1 MESIQEKNTKLYLP
15 ILIMDTYY
23 SKKEY
28 NDMKRSLEKKI
39 SSLVRQNTNLTNKL
53 KKLKQQNVAD

>member
-1 MESIQEKNTKLYLP
+1 
-15 ILIMDTYY
+15 MDTYY
-23 SKKEY
+23 SKAEY
-28 NDMKRSLEKKI
+28 NKMKRSLEKKI